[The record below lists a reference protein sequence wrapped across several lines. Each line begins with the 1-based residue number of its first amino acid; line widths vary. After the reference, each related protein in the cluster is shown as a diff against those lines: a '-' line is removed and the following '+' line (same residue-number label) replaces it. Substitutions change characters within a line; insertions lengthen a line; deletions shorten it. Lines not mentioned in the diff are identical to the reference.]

1 MGSMP
6 DTQDSPQTAKDPQN
20 SPQQTAQPADS
31 PALSDGVRSTAGAA
45 VFFDRDNTLIVGAD
59 YLGDPLD
66 VMLMPGAAA
75 CVAGMRRLGYR
86 VVTISNQ
93 SGVARGF
100 YDEEAVHA
108 VNEQMEQALREGN
121 EQAVVDRHEFCPHH
135 PQASVEAYR
144 VDCECRKPKMGMLL
158 RAAEALDLDLSR
170 SWLVGDAPR
179 DIEAGAAAGCRT
191 VLLSVPDLEQSPA
204 ALAEHRV
211 APDFTAESLTEVLEI
226 IQRETIERGD
236 EPERV
241 AEKPAGEEPEGEEVL
256 EELVSE
262 EPAVA
267 EAAPPAPPASAA
279 VPARQ
284 ASSDQVAQATA
295 QILDDLRRSR
305 QTPEDDFNWLRLLAG
320 VMQVMALA
328 ALVMGLIDSRSE
340 FWISIAIFLQ
350 VMTLTLVMASK

>member
-1 MGSMP
+1 MSLMP
-6 DTQDSPQTAKDPQN
+6 ETQDPSQAP
-20 SPQQTAQPADS
+20 AQLPDAPALPTEDGPAD
-31 PALSDGVRSTAGAA
+31 TGAA

-75 CVAGMRRLGYR
+75 CVAGVRRLGYR
-86 VVTISNQ
+86 VVTVSNQ

-108 VNEQMEQALREGN
+108 VNEQMDRALREGN
-121 EQAVVDRHEFCPHH
+121 ELATIDRDEFCPHH

-144 VDCECRKPKMGMLL
+144 LDCECRKPKTGMLL

-211 APDFTAESLTEVLEI
+211 SPDFTAESLTEVLEI
-226 IQRETIERGD
+226 IGRETAEPGD
-236 EPERV
+236 VPEPWV
-241 AEKPAGEEPEGEEVL
+241 EKPPAKAPWADPISQTRREASGESPR
-256 EELVSE
+256 
-262 EPAVA
+262 
-267 EAAPPAPPASAA
+267 EAPTPAPPPSS
-279 VPARQ
+279 ARQ
-284 ASSDQVAQATA
+284 ASSDHVAQATA

-305 QTPEDDFNWLRLLAG
+305 QTPVDDFNWLRLLAG

-328 ALVMGLIDSRSE
+328 ALVMGLIDSRGQ
-340 FWISIAIFLQ
+340 FWVSVAIFLQ